1 MPGCFGLNASFLRV
15 CGLIALHSV
24 TAKCH
29 YPAAHSRIHVIY
41 AVPWTLRVSLNT
53 NTYSSSFILRINAT
67 TWTFGASARR
77 DADSTCSPC
86 MRENGFNAL

>member
-24 TAKCH
+24 TAECH

-41 AVPWTLRVSLNT
+41 TVPWALRVSLNT

-67 TWTFGASARR
+67 TWTFGAIAVATPTRR
-77 DADSTCSPC
+77 AHHV
-86 MRENGFNAL
+86 